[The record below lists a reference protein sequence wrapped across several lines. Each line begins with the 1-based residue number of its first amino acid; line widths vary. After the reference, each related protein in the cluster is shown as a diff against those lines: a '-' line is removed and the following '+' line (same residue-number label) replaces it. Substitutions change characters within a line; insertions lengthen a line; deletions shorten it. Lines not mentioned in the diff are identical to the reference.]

1 MEFITL
7 LILSYLTGSIPTSI
21 IVSRIAK
28 NIDIRDRGSGNA
40 GATNVYRILG
50 WKYALIVLL
59 LDIFK
64 AWLPTAIYA
73 TTIFQYISILDIGFM
88 QILCGSF
95 AVIGHTYPI
104 FARFKGGKGVGPL
117 IGVLLALFPIAF
129 PLCLIVAIAIIVTTG
144 YVSLGSIFAAIS
156 LPIFILILPVLG
168 IISPNLSLVVFSL
181 LVPWF
186 VIYTHRSNIS
196 RIRNGTENRFDKA
209 LIFKN
214 KKIN

>member
-1 MEFITL
+1 MELIIL

-21 IVSRIAK
+21 IVSRITK
-28 NIDIRDRGSGNA
+28 NIDIRQHGSGNA

-64 AWLPTAIYA
+64 AWLPAAIYA
-73 TTIFQYISILDIGFM
+73 TTIFQYISILDIGFI

-95 AVIGHTYPI
+95 SVIGHTYPI
-104 FARFKGGKGVGPL
+104 FAKFKGGKGVGPL

-129 PLCLIVAIAIIVTTG
+129 PLCLIVAIAVIVTTG

-156 LPIFILILPVLG
+156 LPIFILILPALG
-168 IISPNLSLVVFSL
+168 IISANLSLVVFSL

-209 LIFKN
+209 LIFNN

>member
-1 MEFITL
+1 MEVITL

-21 IVSRIAK
+21 IVSRVAK
-28 NIDIRDRGSGNA
+28 NIDIREHGSGNA

-50 WKYALIVLL
+50 WKYALIVLF

-73 TTIFQYISILDIGFM
+73 TKIFLSISIPDIGFI
-88 QILCGSF
+88 QILCGFS
-95 AVIGHTYPI
+95 AVLGHTYPI
-104 FARFKGGKGVGPL
+104 FAGFKGGKGVGSL
-117 IGVLLALFPIAF
+117 IGVLLALFPFVF
-129 PLCLIVAIAIIVTTG
+129 PLCLIVAIFVVVTTG

-156 LPIFILILPVLG
+156 LPIIILILPGLG
-168 IISPNLSLVVFSL
+168 IITPNLSLVIFSL

-209 LIFKN
+209 LII
-214 KKIN
+214 KKRK

>member
-1 MEFITL
+1 MEVITL

-21 IVSRIAK
+21 IVSRVAK
-28 NIDIRDRGSGNA
+28 NIDIREHGSGNA

-50 WKYALIVLL
+50 WKYALIVLS

-73 TTIFQYISILDIGFM
+73 TKIFLSISIPDIGFI
-88 QILCGSF
+88 QILCGFS
-95 AVIGHTYPI
+95 AVFGHSYPI
-104 FARFKGGKGVGPL
+104 FAGFKGGKGVGSL
-117 IGVLLALFPIAF
+117 IGVLLALFPFAF
-129 PLCLIVAIAIIVTTG
+129 PLCLIVAIFVVVTTG

-156 LPIFILILPVLG
+156 LPIIILILPGLG
-168 IISPNLSLVVFSL
+168 IITPNLSLVIFSL

-209 LIFKN
+209 LII
-214 KKIN
+214 KKRK

>member
-1 MEFITL
+1 MEVVTL

-21 IVSRIAK
+21 IVSRMAK
-28 NIDIRDRGSGNA
+28 NIDIREHGSGNA

-50 WKYALIVLL
+50 WKYALIVLS

-73 TTIFQYISILDIGFM
+73 TKIFLSISIPDIGFI
-88 QILCGSF
+88 QILCGFS
-95 AVIGHTYPI
+95 AVLGHTYPI
-104 FARFKGGKGVGPL
+104 FSGFKGGKGIGSL
-117 IGVLLALFPIAF
+117 IGVLLALFPFAF
-129 PLCLIVAIAIIVTTG
+129 PLCLIVAIFVVVTTG

-156 LPIFILILPVLG
+156 LPIIILILPGLG
-168 IISPNLSLVVFSL
+168 IITPNLSLVIFSL

-209 LIFKN
+209 LIIRKR
-214 KKIN
+214 K

>member
-1 MEFITL
+1 MEVVTL

-28 NIDIRDRGSGNA
+28 NIDIREHGSGNA

-50 WKYALIVLL
+50 WKYALIVLS

-73 TTIFQYISILDIGFM
+73 TKIFLSISKPDIGFI
-88 QILCGSF
+88 QILCGFS
-95 AVIGHTYPI
+95 AVLGHTYPI
-104 FARFKGGKGVGPL
+104 FAGFRGGKGVGSL
-117 IGVLLALFPIAF
+117 IGVLLALFPFAF
-129 PLCLIVAIAIIVTTG
+129 PLCLIVAIFVVVTTG

-156 LPIFILILPVLG
+156 LPIIILILPGLG
-168 IISPNLSLVVFSL
+168 IITPNLSLVIFSL

-186 VIYTHRSNIS
+186 VIFTHRSNIS

-209 LIFKN
+209 LII
-214 KKIN
+214 KKRK

>member
-1 MEFITL
+1 MEFIIL
-7 LILSYLTGSIPTSI
+7 LVLSYLTGSIPTSI

-28 NIDIRDRGSGNA
+28 NIDIRDHGSRNA

-64 AWLPTAIYA
+64 AWLPSAIYA

-88 QILCGSF
+88 QILCGSS

-104 FARFKGGKGVGPL
+104 FARFKGGKGVGSL

-129 PLCLIVAIAIIVTTG
+129 PLCLIVAIAVIVTTG

-156 LPIFILILPVLG
+156 LPIFILILPVLDV
-168 IISPNLSLVVFSL
+168 ISPNLSLVIFSL

-186 VIYTHRSNIS
+186 VIYTHRGNIS

-209 LIFKN
+209 IIFKN
-214 KKIN
+214 KK

>member
-1 MEFITL
+1 MEFIIL
-7 LILSYLTGSIPTSI
+7 LVLSYLTGSIPTSI
-21 IVSRIAK
+21 IVSRVAK
-28 NIDIRDRGSGNA
+28 NIDIRDHGSGNA

-50 WKYALIVLL
+50 WKFALIVLV
-59 LDIFK
+59 LDVFK

-73 TTIFQYISILDIGFM
+73 TTIFQYISIIDIGFI

-95 AVIGHTYPI
+95 SVIGHTYPI
-104 FARFKGGKGVGPL
+104 FAKFKGGKGVGPL

-129 PLCLIVAIAIIVTTG
+129 PLCLIVAIAIIITTG

-156 LPIFILILPVLG
+156 LPIFILILPVLD
-168 IISPNLSLVVFSL
+168 IISPNLSLVIFSL

-186 VIYTHRSNIS
+186 VIYTHRGNIS

-209 LIFKN
+209 IIFKN
-214 KKIN
+214 KK

>member
-1 MEFITL
+1 MEVVTL

-28 NIDIRDRGSGNA
+28 NIDIREHGSGNA

-50 WKYALIVLL
+50 WKYALIVLS

-73 TTIFQYISILDIGFM
+73 TKIFLSISIPDIGFI
-88 QILCGSF
+88 QILCGFS
-95 AVIGHTYPI
+95 AVLGHTYPI
-104 FARFKGGKGVGPL
+104 FSGFKGGKGIGSL
-117 IGVLLALFPIAF
+117 IGVLLALFPFAF
-129 PLCLIVAIAIIVTTG
+129 PLCLIVAIFVVVTTG

-156 LPIFILILPVLG
+156 LPIIILILPGLG
-168 IISPNLSLVVFSL
+168 IITPNLSLVIFSL

-209 LIFKN
+209 LII
-214 KKIN
+214 KKRK

>member
-1 MEFITL
+1 MEFIIL
-7 LILSYLTGSIPTSI
+7 LVLSYLTGSIPTSI

-28 NIDIRDRGSGNA
+28 NIDIRDHGSGNA

-73 TTIFQYISILDIGFM
+73 TTIFQYISIIDIGFI

-95 AVIGHTYPI
+95 SVIGHTYPI
-104 FARFKGGKGVGPL
+104 FAKFKGGKGVGPL

-129 PLCLIVAIAIIVTTG
+129 PLCLIVAIAVIVTTG

-156 LPIFILILPVLG
+156 LPIFILILPVLDV
-168 IISPNLSLVVFSL
+168 ISPNLSLVIFSL

-186 VIYTHRSNIS
+186 VIYTHRGNIS

-209 LIFKN
+209 IIFKN
-214 KKIN
+214 KK

>member
-1 MEFITL
+1 MEVITL

-21 IVSRIAK
+21 IVSRVAK
-28 NIDIRDRGSGNA
+28 NIDIREHGSGNA

-50 WKYALIVLL
+50 WKYALIVLS

-73 TTIFQYISILDIGFM
+73 TKIFLSISIPDIGFI
-88 QILCGSF
+88 QILCGFS
-95 AVIGHTYPI
+95 AVLGHTYPI
-104 FARFKGGKGVGPL
+104 FAGFKGGKGVGSL
-117 IGVLLALFPIAF
+117 IGVLLALFPFAF
-129 PLCLIVAIAIIVTTG
+129 PLCLIVAIFVVVTTG

-156 LPIFILILPVLG
+156 LPIIILILPGLG
-168 IISPNLSLVVFSL
+168 IITPNLSLVIFSL

-186 VIYTHRSNIS
+186 VIFTHRSNIS

-209 LIFKN
+209 LII
-214 KKIN
+214 KKRK

>member
-1 MEFITL
+1 MEVITL

-21 IVSRIAK
+21 IVSRVAK
-28 NIDIRDRGSGNA
+28 NIDIREHGSGNA

-50 WKYALIVLL
+50 WKYALIVLF

-64 AWLPTAIYA
+64 AWIPTAIYA
-73 TTIFQYISILDIGFM
+73 TKIFQGILIPDIGFI
-88 QILCGSF
+88 QILCGFS
-95 AVIGHTYPI
+95 AVFGHTYPI
-104 FARFKGGKGVGPL
+104 FARFKGGKGVGSL
-117 IGVLLALFPIAF
+117 IGVLLALFPFVF
-129 PLCLIVAIAIIVTTG
+129 PLCLIVAIFVVVTTG

-156 LPIFILILPVLG
+156 LPIIILILPGLG
-168 IISPNLSLVVFSL
+168 IITPNLSLVIFSL

-209 LIFKN
+209 LII
-214 KKIN
+214 KKRK

>member
-1 MEFITL
+1 MELIIL

-21 IVSRIAK
+21 IVSRITK
-28 NIDIRDRGSGNA
+28 NIDIRQHGSGNA

-129 PLCLIVAIAIIVTTG
+129 PLCLIVAIAIIVSTG

-156 LPIFILILPVLG
+156 LPIFILILPALG
-168 IISPNLSLVVFSL
+168 IISPTLSLVVFSL

-186 VIYTHRSNIS
+186 VIYPHRSNIV
-196 RIRNGTENRFDKA
+196 E
-209 LIFKN
+209 
-214 KKIN
+214 

>member
-1 MEFITL
+1 MEVITL

-21 IVSRIAK
+21 IVSRVAK
-28 NIDIRDRGSGNA
+28 NIDIREHGSGNA

-50 WKYALIVLL
+50 WKYALIVLS

-73 TTIFQYISILDIGFM
+73 TKIFLSISIPDIGFI
-88 QILCGSF
+88 QILCGFS
-95 AVIGHTYPI
+95 AVLGHTYPI
-104 FARFKGGKGVGPL
+104 FAGFKGGKGVGSL
-117 IGVLLALFPIAF
+117 IGILLALFPFAF
-129 PLCLIVAIAIIVTTG
+129 PLCLIVAIFVVVTTG

-156 LPIFILILPVLG
+156 LPIIILILPGLG
-168 IISPNLSLVVFSL
+168 IITPNLSLVIFSL

-209 LIFKN
+209 LII
-214 KKIN
+214 KKRK

>member
-28 NIDIRDRGSGNA
+28 NIDIRDHGSGNA

-129 PLCLIVAIAIIVTTG
+129 PLCLIVAIAVIVNTG
-144 YVSLGSIFAAIS
+144 YISLGSIFAAIS
-156 LPIFILILPVLG
+156 LPIIILILPGLG
-168 IISPNLSLVVFSL
+168 IITPNLSLVIFSL

-209 LIFKN
+209 LII
-214 KKIN
+214 KKRK

>member
-1 MEFITL
+1 MNVITL

-21 IVSRIAK
+21 IVSRVAK
-28 NIDIRDRGSGNA
+28 NIDIREHGSGNA

-50 WKYALIVLL
+50 WKYALIVLS

-73 TTIFQYISILDIGFM
+73 TKIFLSISIPDIGFI
-88 QILCGSF
+88 QILCGFS
-95 AVIGHTYPI
+95 AVFGHTYPI
-104 FARFKGGKGVGPL
+104 FARFKGGKGVGSL
-117 IGVLLALFPIAF
+117 IGVLLALFPFVF
-129 PLCLIVAIAIIVTTG
+129 PLCLIVAIFVVVTTG

-156 LPIFILILPVLG
+156 LPIIILILPGLG
-168 IISPNLSLVVFSL
+168 IITPNLSLVIFSL

-209 LIFKN
+209 LII
-214 KKIN
+214 KKRK

>member
-21 IVSRIAK
+21 IVSRVAK
-28 NIDIRDRGSGNA
+28 NIDIREHGSGNA
-40 GATNVYRILG
+40 GATNIYRILG
-50 WKYALIVLL
+50 WKYALIVLF

-73 TTIFQYISILDIGFM
+73 TKIFQSISIPDIGFI
-88 QILCGSF
+88 QILCGFS
-95 AVIGHTYPI
+95 AVFGHTYPI
-104 FARFKGGKGVGPL
+104 FAGFKGGKGVGSL
-117 IGVLLALFPIAF
+117 IGVLLALFPVVF
-129 PLCLIVAIAIIVTTG
+129 PLCLIVAISVVVTTG

-156 LPIFILILPVLG
+156 LPIIILILPGLG
-168 IISPNLSLVVFSL
+168 IITPNLSLVIFSL

-196 RIRNGTENRFDKA
+196 RIRNGTENRFDKT
-209 LIFKN
+209 LIFK
-214 KKIN
+214 KRK

>member
-1 MEFITL
+1 MEFIIL
-7 LILSYLTGSIPTSI
+7 LVLSYLTGSIPTSI

-28 NIDIRDRGSGNA
+28 NIDIRDHGSGNA

-73 TTIFQYISILDIGFM
+73 TTIFQYISILDIGFI

-95 AVIGHTYPI
+95 SVIGHTYPI
-104 FARFKGGKGVGPL
+104 FAKFKGGKGVGPL

-129 PLCLIVAIAIIVTTG
+129 PLCLIVAIAVIVTTG

-156 LPIFILILPVLG
+156 LPIFILILPVLDV
-168 IISPNLSLVVFSL
+168 ISPNLSLVIFSL

-186 VIYTHRSNIS
+186 VIYTHRGNIS

-209 LIFKN
+209 IIFKN
-214 KKIN
+214 KK

>member
-1 MEFITL
+1 MEVITL

-21 IVSRIAK
+21 IVSRVAK
-28 NIDIRDRGSGNA
+28 NIDIREHGSGNA

-50 WKYALIVLL
+50 WKYALIVLS

-73 TTIFQYISILDIGFM
+73 TKIFLSISIPDIGFI
-88 QILCGSF
+88 QILCGFS
-95 AVIGHTYPI
+95 AVFGHTYPI
-104 FARFKGGKGVGPL
+104 FARFKGGKGVGSL
-117 IGVLLALFPIAF
+117 IGVLLALFPFVF
-129 PLCLIVAIAIIVTTG
+129 PLCLIVAIFVVVTTG

-156 LPIFILILPVLG
+156 LPIIILILPGLG
-168 IISPNLSLVVFSL
+168 IITPNLSLVIFSL

-209 LIFKN
+209 LII
-214 KKIN
+214 KKRK

>member
-1 MEFITL
+1 MELIIL

-21 IVSRIAK
+21 IVSRITK
-28 NIDIRDRGSGNA
+28 NVDIRQHGSGNA

>member
-28 NIDIRDRGSGNA
+28 NIDIRDHGSGNA

-129 PLCLIVAIAIIVTTG
+129 PLCLIVAIAIIVSTG

-186 VIYTHRSNIS
+186 LIYTHRGNIS

-209 LIFKN
+209 IIFKN
-214 KKIN
+214 KK

>member
-1 MEFITL
+1 MEFIIL
-7 LILSYLTGSIPTSI
+7 LVLSYLTGSIPTSI

-28 NIDIRDRGSGNA
+28 NIDIRDHGSGNA
-40 GATNVYRILG
+40 GATNVYRVLG

-73 TTIFQYISILDIGFM
+73 TTIFQYISIIDIGFI

-95 AVIGHTYPI
+95 SVIGHTYPI
-104 FARFKGGKGVGPL
+104 FAKFKGGKGVGPL

-129 PLCLIVAIAIIVTTG
+129 PLCLIVAIAIIITTG

-156 LPIFILILPVLG
+156 LPIFILILPVLD
-168 IISPNLSLVVFSL
+168 IISPNLSLVIFSL

-186 VIYTHRSNIS
+186 VIYTHRGNIS

-209 LIFKN
+209 IIFKN
-214 KKIN
+214 KK

>member
-1 MEFITL
+1 MEVVTL

-28 NIDIRDRGSGNA
+28 NIDIREHGSGNA

-50 WKYALIVLL
+50 WKYALIVLS

-73 TTIFQYISILDIGFM
+73 TKIFLSISIPDIGFI
-88 QILCGSF
+88 QILCGFS
-95 AVIGHTYPI
+95 AVLGHTYPI
-104 FARFKGGKGVGPL
+104 FSGFKGGKGIGSL
-117 IGVLLALFPIAF
+117 IGVLLALFPFAF
-129 PLCLIVAIAIIVTTG
+129 PLCLIVAIFVVVTTG

-156 LPIFILILPVLG
+156 LPIIILILPGLG
-168 IISPNLSLVVFSL
+168 IITPNLSLVIFSL

-186 VIYTHRSNIS
+186 VIFTHRSNIS

-209 LIFKN
+209 LII
-214 KKIN
+214 KKRK

>member
-1 MEFITL
+1 MEVITL

-21 IVSRIAK
+21 IVSRVAK
-28 NIDIRDRGSGNA
+28 NIDIREHGSGNA

-50 WKYALIVLL
+50 WKYALIVLS

-73 TTIFQYISILDIGFM
+73 TKIFLSISIPDIGFI
-88 QILCGSF
+88 QILCGFS
-95 AVIGHTYPI
+95 AVLGHTYPI
-104 FARFKGGKGVGPL
+104 FAGFRGGKGVGSL
-117 IGVLLALFPIAF
+117 IGVLLALFPFAF
-129 PLCLIVAIAIIVTTG
+129 PLCLIVAIFVVVTTG

-156 LPIFILILPVLG
+156 LPIIILILPGLG
-168 IISPNLSLVVFSL
+168 IITPNLSLVIFSL

-209 LIFKN
+209 LIIKN

>member
-1 MEFITL
+1 MEFIIL
-7 LILSYLTGSIPTSI
+7 LVLSYLTGSIPTSI
-21 IVSRIAK
+21 IVSRVAK
-28 NIDIRDRGSGNA
+28 NIDIRDHGSGNA

-156 LPIFILILPVLG
+156 LPIFILILPALG

-209 LIFKN
+209 LILKN
-214 KKIN
+214 NK

>member
-1 MEFITL
+1 MDVITL

-21 IVSRIAK
+21 IVSRVAK
-28 NIDIRDRGSGNA
+28 NIDIREHGSGNA

-50 WKYALIVLL
+50 WKYALIVLS

-73 TTIFQYISILDIGFM
+73 TKIFLSISIPDIGFI
-88 QILCGSF
+88 QILCGFS
-95 AVIGHTYPI
+95 AVLGHTYPI
-104 FARFKGGKGVGPL
+104 FAGFKGGKGVGSL
-117 IGVLLALFPIAF
+117 IGVLLALFPFVF
-129 PLCLIVAIAIIVTTG
+129 PLCLIVAIFVVVTTG

-156 LPIFILILPVLG
+156 LPIIILILPSLG
-168 IISPNLSLVVFSL
+168 IITPNLSLVIFSL

-186 VIYTHRSNIS
+186 VIYTHRNNIS

-209 LIFKN
+209 LII
-214 KKIN
+214 KKRK

>member
-1 MEFITL
+1 MEVVTL

-21 IVSRIAK
+21 IVSRVAK
-28 NIDIRDRGSGNA
+28 NIDIREHGSGNA

-50 WKYALIVLL
+50 WKYALIVLS

-73 TTIFQYISILDIGFM
+73 TKIFLSISIPDIGFI
-88 QILCGSF
+88 QILCGFS
-95 AVIGHTYPI
+95 AVLGHTYPI
-104 FARFKGGKGVGPL
+104 FSGFKGGKGIGSL
-117 IGVLLALFPIAF
+117 IGVLLALFPFAF
-129 PLCLIVAIAIIVTTG
+129 PLCLIVAIFVVVTTG

-156 LPIFILILPVLG
+156 LPIIILILPGLG
-168 IISPNLSLVVFSL
+168 IITPNLSLVIFSL

-186 VIYTHRSNIS
+186 VIFTHRSNIS

-209 LIFKN
+209 LII
-214 KKIN
+214 KKRK

>member
-28 NIDIRDRGSGNA
+28 NIDIRDHGSGNA

-209 LIFKN
+209 LIIKN

>member
-1 MEFITL
+1 VELIIL

-21 IVSRIAK
+21 IVSRITK
-28 NIDIRDRGSGNA
+28 NVDIRQHGSGNA

-64 AWLPTAIYA
+64 AWLPSAIYA

-88 QILCGSF
+88 QILCGSS

-104 FARFKGGKGVGPL
+104 FARFKGGKGVGSL

-129 PLCLIVAIAIIVTTG
+129 PLCLIVAIAVIVTTG

-156 LPIFILILPVLG
+156 LPIFILILPALG

-209 LIFKN
+209 LIFNN

>member
-28 NIDIRDRGSGNA
+28 NIDIRDHGSGNA

-104 FARFKGGKGVGPL
+104 FARFKGGKGVGSL

-129 PLCLIVAIAIIVTTG
+129 PLCLIVAIAVIVTTG
-144 YVSLGSIFAAIS
+144 YISLGSIFAAIS

-209 LIFKN
+209 LIIKN